1 MNKQTVGI
9 IFAVTG
15 IIILSLGLF
24 TYIYQTTYTQA
35 ETMQPLEIK
44 TFELDLTPGDKVQG
58 TVTILDGSEGISVY
72 VENPT
77 GEVIY
82 NGGTVYNSV
91 DFSFNSKTTG
101 THVATFTNLNPVTEQ
116 TIEYSFTYP
125 ALPNLVSLAV
135 TILGV
140 FLVLIGVTFLVIL
153 HKAKAL
159 NSK

>member
-1 MNKQTVGI
+1 MNKQIVGI

-24 TYIYQTTYTQA
+24 TYIYQTTYTQTEA
-35 ETMQPLEIK
+35 MQPLEVK

-58 TVTILDGSEGISVY
+58 TVTILDGSEGISFY
-72 VENPT
+72 VENPA
-77 GEVIY
+77 GEFIY

-101 THVATFTNLNPVTEQ
+101 THVATFTNLNHLNEQ

-140 FLVLIGVTFLVIL
+140 FLVLIGLTFLVIL
-153 HKAKAL
+153 HKAKVL